1 MEQKYSATDKVLS
14 INANRATSTLQTAAN
29 TKGGHQQTLL
39 ALALIHPD
47 SSYAGLSARVQCNSL
62 NVYLEMIENVIN
74 TCLRAANAPCMLRS
88 YKLNDQFL
96 ASYLKH
102 KLNEI
107 DTRPYSA
114 DEYGERMFILDVKEN
129 TSSTHSE
136 CVITFHKLNELQSR
150 NLTISYGTAK

>member
-14 INANRATSTLQTAAN
+14 INANKLTSTLQTAAN

-39 ALALIHPD
+39 ALAIIHPD
-47 SSYAGLSARVQCNSL
+47 ATYAGLSASVQCNSL

-96 ASYLKH
+96 ANYARH
-102 KLNEI
+102 KLLEV
-107 DTRPYSA
+107 DTKPFSA
-114 DEYGERMFILDVKEN
+114 NEYGDSMFIMDVKEN

-136 CVITFHKLNELQSR
+136 CVITFYKLNEVQSR
-150 NLTISYGTAK
+150 NLTISYGSAK